1 MLDVSAFST
10 VFHDSRIILVQRRS
24 THLDAPVDHIVVGVI
39 RGVRGLRGELRVEI
53 TTEFPQRFDP
63 GATLFI
69 SGIKREVLKS
79 SRDRKGVLLFIQGIN
94 SREDAEACKGMELSV
109 PECDSLE
116 RPEGKYFHYELIGL
130 KTYDEDGK
138 YLGELT
144 EIIETGANDVYAI
157 ALDGYKDLLLP
168 VIPEVI
174 GSIDV
179 KSSRIEVKVPLG
191 LER

>member
-1 MLDVSAFST
+1 MML
-10 VFHDSRIILVQRRS
+10 HDSRISLSQRRS
-24 THLDAPVDHIVVGVI
+24 IYLDAPVDHIVVGVV
-39 RGVRGLRGELRVEI
+39 RGVRGLRGELRVEV
-53 TTEFPQRFDP
+53 TTEFLQRFDP

-79 SRDRKGVLLFIQGIN
+79 SKDRKGMLLFLQGIN

-116 RPEGKYFHYELIGL
+116 KPEGKHFHYELIGL
-130 KTYDEDGK
+130 KTYDEDGE
-138 YLGELT
+138 YLGELS

-157 ALDGYKDLLLP
+157 ALDGYKDILLP

-174 GSIDV
+174 TNIDL
-179 KSSRIEVKVPLG
+179 KSSKMEVKIPTG

>member
-1 MLDVSAFST
+1 MLDVSSFST
-10 VFHDSRIILVQRRS
+10 VFHDSRIILAQRRS
-24 THLDAPVDHIVVGVI
+24 THLGAPFDHIVVGVV
-39 RGVRGLRGELRVEI
+39 RGVRGLRGELRVEV
-53 TTEFPQRFDP
+53 TTEFLQRFDP

-130 KTYDEDGK
+130 KAYDEDGE

-174 GSIDV
+174 TSIDV
-179 KSSRIEVKVPLG
+179 KNSRMEVKIPLG